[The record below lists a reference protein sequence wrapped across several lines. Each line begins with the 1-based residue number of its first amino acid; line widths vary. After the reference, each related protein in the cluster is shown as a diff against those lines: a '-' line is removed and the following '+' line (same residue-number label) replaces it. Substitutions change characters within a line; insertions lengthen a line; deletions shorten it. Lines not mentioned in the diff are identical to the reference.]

1 MQKMLFIFIVLLTS
15 CKTKPIVV
23 ERKINILFIGN
34 SLTYFH
40 DMPKTLQA
48 MLNEKSNNFN
58 IEQST
63 FPGMSLKSHLEDIIT
78 DSSKDKIHVR
88 EKSSNELTETE
99 KKLHEKNWDIIILQD
114 VTQNQYFSEVTKE
127 VTEPTILKLKQQV
140 NNKDC
145 TFIIFSTWPSK
156 GDYPRKKMC
165 IPKHYFDWK
174 KYYVNEEVSNNE
186 KFCASEIIN
195 LEEDIKILNESYKNI
210 KEVNKLLVSNHPNL
224 HYKVRTNFPEI
235 ELYDDDYHPSEI
247 GSFLNALE
255 FYRIFSNEK
264 VDKLQYNGKLDSKT
278 AKNLK
283 NLFR

>member
-1 MQKMLFIFIVLLTS
+1 MKKTLLFILFMLTS
-15 CKTKPIVV
+15 CKTKPILV
-23 ERKINILFIGN
+23 EDKINILFIGN
-34 SLTYFH
+34 SLTYYH

-63 FPGMSLKSHLEDIIT
+63 FPGMTLKSHLEDIIIN
-78 DSSKDKIHVR
+78 SSKDNIRVR
-88 EKSSNELTETE
+88 EKSLNELTETE
-99 KKLHEKNWDIIILQD
+99 KKLQEKNWDFIILQD
-114 VTQNQYFSEVTKE
+114 VTQNQYFPEVTKE
-127 VTEPTILKLKQQV
+127 VTEPTILKIKQQV
-140 NNKDC
+140 KNKDC
-145 TFIIFSTWPSK
+145 TFIIFSTWPSI

-174 KYYVNEEVSNNE
+174 KYYVNEEVSNKE
-186 KFCASEIIN
+186 KFCSTEIIN
-195 LEEDIKILNESYKNI
+195 LEEDIKILNESYNNI
-210 KEVNKLLVSNHPNL
+210 KEVNNLLVSNHPNL

-264 VDKLQYNGKLDSKT
+264 VDKLQYNGKLDSET
-278 AKNLK
+278 AKKLK
-283 NLFR
+283 NIFK